1 MNLDKRIE
9 QKNSIEKFLLAN
21 ENNLRASLNLPT
33 YESYKDFMD
42 REDDPESLDIES
54 EILGEAANILI
65 DLVELKKEP
74 LMAMNQK

>member
-21 ENNLRASLNLPT
+21 ENNLRGSLKLPT

-74 LMAMNQK
+74 LVAMNQK

>member
-1 MNLDKRIE
+1 
-9 QKNSIEKFLLAN
+9 
-21 ENNLRASLNLPT
+21 
-33 YESYKDFMD
+33 MD